1 MQTKERIDWGS
12 LATYTPNK
20 KEPVYNWL
28 YYKEGFSKHL
38 VMKIL
43 DVFGAREEH
52 VVLDPFCGVGTTM
65 LACRERGIDSIGFD
79 VNPIAVFTSRIKLR
93 DYRRGDLEREIKR
106 VTGSEFVEPR
116 LKVSNSLLKRGFPKQ
131 GLEEIVF
138 YRDLILKTRNPDVR
152 DFLLLGLINVAMRC
166 SYISKD
172 GAVLKIRKKKSV
184 PLPRKIIRSHFKGM
198 LRDLD
203 RIMLSKSR
211 VSADFGD
218 ARRIGLTDNIVD
230 FIITSP
236 PYLNKRE
243 YEKAFRL
250 EQDLFLDMIR
260 FGTQFSYIGSDIKE
274 LEKDSGRLAG
284 ILDGHEKLPS
294 TAFAYFMDM
303 YQAIEE
309 MHRVCKPGAKV
320 AVVVGNG
327 CFPTRVVESDEILT
341 KIAES
346 VGFHPRST
354 LVLNKRWC
362 TKKRTRKVGIL
373 RESLLVW
380 EK

>member
-1 MQTKERIDWGS
+1 MQSGERIDWGS
-12 LATYTPNK
+12 LATYAPNR

-28 YYKEGFSKHL
+28 YYKEGFSRQL
-38 VMKIL
+38 VMKVL
-43 DVFGAREEH
+43 DVFGAMEGH

-65 LACRERGIDSIGFD
+65 LACKERGIDSIGFD
-79 VNPIAVFTSRIKLR
+79 VNPIAVFASRVKLR
-93 DYRRGDLEREIKR
+93 DYKRDELEREMRRI
-106 VTGSEFVEPR
+106 TGAEFTKPK
-116 LKVSNSLLKRGFPKQ
+116 LKVSNRLLRRGFPKQ

-138 YRDLILKTRNPDVR
+138 YRDLMLKTRDPDVR
-152 DFLLLGLINVAMRC
+152 DFLLLGLINIAMRC
-166 SYISKD
+166 SYIRKD
-172 GAVLKIRKKKSV
+172 GSALKVRKKKGV
-184 PLPRKIIRSHFKGM
+184 PFPSKIIKKHFRVM
-198 LRDLD
+198 LKDLD
-203 RIMLSKSR
+203 RIRLRKAR

-218 ARRIGLTDNIVD
+218 ARRIGLTDSIAD

-250 EQDLFLDMIR
+250 EQELFLDPIR
-260 FGTQFSYIGSDIKE
+260 FGTQLSYIGSGLKE
-274 LEKDSGRLAG
+274 LERDSGKLAA
-284 ILDGHEKLPS
+284 ILDDYGKLPS

-303 YQAIEE
+303 YQAVRE
-309 MHRVCKPGAKV
+309 MHRVCKTGAKI
-320 AVVVGNG
+320 AMVVGNG
-327 CFPTRVVESDEILT
+327 CFPSRVVESDEILT